1 MTAAQ
6 SRETSLL
13 RFIKHWSTS
22 RAQQACCPLHRQLR
36 LTKEVLKDIAAVPC
50 DPLWSPWTGWQC
62 PNCTCANRLHTS
74 VCEVCQWIQQLD
86 VSVDIDIFELGCP
99 MLRCTPHFEMVFGAC
114 QSRLFSDL
122 VEHPHSFRIWL
133 QERVNTIEN
142 GLQGEDSQT
151 LLLRHPSFGRAD
163 ARGVVSA
170 RCRLECLETGDEDDS
185 DTDNAVMTLR
195 LLDLSEPILVC
206 TDTGPTATRPAE

>member
-1 MTAAQ
+1 
-6 SRETSLL
+6 
-13 RFIKHWSTS
+13 
-22 RAQQACCPLHRQLR
+22 
-36 LTKEVLKDIAAVPC
+36 
-50 DPLWSPWTGWQC
+50 
-62 PNCTCANRLHTS
+62 
-74 VCEVCQWIQQLD
+74 
-86 VSVDIDIFELGCP
+86 
-99 MLRCTPHFEMVFGAC
+99 MLRCMPHLEMVFGAC

-122 VEHPHSFRIWL
+122 VEHPHSFRAWY
-133 QERVNTIEN
+133 QRQVSAIEN
-142 GLQGEDSQT
+142 DMDCEDSQT